1 MTLVRKPLVDNFRKE
16 GEPKKVTMRVLPVGR
31 VLYCSSGEKKHWKE
45 KCGENGGKNCSGDCS
60 LERIVKE
67 SRIKKLGGSLTRGGL
82 RLGVAT
88 RLMLSSHSGNG
99 GRPRKHLTFAWN
111 KGKSFLPSDP
121 RSSFQTKVKNS
132 IKKTGISCL
141 FLHCLSPD

>member
-1 MTLVRKPLVDNFRKE
+1 MS
-16 GEPKKVTMRVLPVGR
+16 VLPVGR
-31 VLYCSSGEKKHWKE
+31 VLYWRISVGKKRHWKE

-99 GRPRKHLTFAWN
+99 GRHRKHLTFAWN

-121 RSSFQTKVKNS
+121 RSAFQTKVKNS
-132 IKKTGISCL
+132 IEKQA
-141 FLHCLSPD
+141 FLAYFYTV